1 MSLTFRPMNNK
12 STVVAKKLE
21 ILHFINELSLMVGFF
36 LFNDIVGHNWIPFTY
51 RARKRP
57 FNEPT
62 VRGDGDD

>member
-1 MSLTFRPMNNK
+1 M
-12 STVVAKKLE
+12 VV
-21 ILHFINELSLMVGFF
+21 FF
-36 LFNDIVGHNWIPFTY
+36 LFDDIVVHNWIPFTY